1 MLRETENIVY
11 EVLSKNKRARKDDF
25 ILYGAVI
32 KRQGV
37 DLNQSVLEFLAY
49 AKERKMPSF
58 ETVSRCRRK
67 LQAQNEDLVDLDTKE
82 IRMEQEQ
89 EFLRYV
95 R

>member
-1 MLRETENIVY
+1 MIKDTEQTVY
-11 EVLSKNKRARKDDF
+11 EVLVGNKRARKDDF
-25 ILYGAVI
+25 VLYGAVL
-32 KRQGV
+32 KKQGV
-37 DLNQSVLEFLAY
+37 DLSQNLMEFLAY

-82 IRMEQEQ
+82 IRMEQQQ

>member
-32 KRQGV
+32 KQQGV
-37 DLNQSVLEFLAY
+37 NLNQSLMEFLAY

-82 IRMEQEQ
+82 IRMEQQQ